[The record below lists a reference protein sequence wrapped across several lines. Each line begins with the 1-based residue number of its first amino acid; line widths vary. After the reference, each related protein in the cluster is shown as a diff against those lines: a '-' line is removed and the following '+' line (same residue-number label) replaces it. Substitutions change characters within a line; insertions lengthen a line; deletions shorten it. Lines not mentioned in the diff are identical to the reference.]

1 MKRWLVLA
9 LLLVLLAAMVAGCTS
24 EGDSADPTQPKEGP
38 VGQAGSAAC
47 SANRKMMESAIQVYY
62 NIEGVYPTSLQQL
75 VPEYLESVPACPEGG
90 TYTISGTKV
99 ICSIHGS

>member
-1 MKRWLVLA
+1 MKRWLVLV
-9 LLLVLLAAMVAGCTS
+9 LLLVLLAALVTGCTS

-38 VGQAGSAAC
+38 VGQAGSATCA
-47 SANRKMMESAIQVYY
+47 ANRKMMESAIQVYY
-62 NIEGVYPTSLQQL
+62 NIEGVYPNSLQQL
-75 VPEYLESVPACPEGG
+75 VPEYMDSVPACPEGG

>member
-9 LLLVLLAAMVAGCTS
+9 LLLVLLAAMVAGCTG

-47 SANRKMMESAIQVYY
+47 SANRKMIESAIQAYY
-62 NIEGVYPTSLQQL
+62 GLEGVYPTSLQQL